1 MDPRLTPANARAAHV
16 SLRGQVAAP
25 RYTTGEAAQI
35 AVPLVDLLDAPNGA
49 RERQLLL
56 GDGFTVI
63 DRDQGHV
70 FGQAAKDGYCGYLP
84 ESALGPAS
92 APTHFVAAPASHLY
106 PAPRVQ
112 AHETASLS
120 FGARLTA
127 LGTSGKFTQTPQGF
141 VPTCHL
147 RPLTRLFTDPVA
159 VARLFL
165 GTPYLWGGNSRA
177 GIDCS
182 GLVQAAL
189 LACGITCPGDS
200 DLQQT
205 LGQPIP
211 EGASLRRNDLL
222 FWRGHVALA
231 ISPTR
236 IIHANGNAMAVT
248 IENTAAAI
256 ARITAQQGGPVLAR
270 RRL

>member
-1 MDPRLTPANARAAHV
+1 M
-16 SLRGQVAAP
+16 
-25 RYTTGEAAQI
+25 
-35 AVPLVDLLDAPNGA
+35 
-49 RERQLLL
+49 
-56 GDGFTVI
+56 
-63 DRDQGHV
+63 
-70 FGQAAKDGYCGYLP
+70 
-84 ESALGPAS
+84 
-92 APTHFVAAPASHLY
+92 
-106 PAPRVQ
+106 
-112 AHETASLS
+112 
-120 FGARLTA
+120 
-127 LGTSGKFTQTPQGF
+127 
-141 VPTCHL
+141 
-147 RPLTRLFTDPVA
+147 TRLFTDPVA

-189 LACGITCPGDS
+189 LACGISCPGDS

-248 IENTAAAI
+248 IENTAAVI